1 MGTKQ
6 EKTLEAKKETATRK
20 DPRET
25 AQGIKHKRDGGG
37 AEASLNIMEAEKKER
52 RISGKQRE
60 QKKRSQLAK
69 EAAKQND
76 ERI

>member
-52 RISGKQRE
+52 RIS
-60 QKKRSQLAK
+60 
-69 EAAKQND
+69 
-76 ERI
+76 